1 MQLNRKK
8 YQEIKKMEHAQMDR
22 YLESVRAEGER
33 KARAA
38 YQEALEGVPGIG
50 QIRRE
55 GGIKK
60 AEQILIKGEEEN
72 DE

>member
-1 MQLNRKK
+1 MKLNRKK
-8 YQEIKKMEHAQMDR
+8 YQEIKKMDHAQMDR
-22 YLESVRAEGER
+22 YLESVRTEGGR
-33 KARAA
+33 NVRAA

-55 GGIKK
+55 GVIKK
-60 AEQILIKGEEEN
+60 AEQILKGEEEN

>member
-1 MQLNRKK
+1 MD
-8 YQEIKKMEHAQMDR
+8 HAQMDG
-22 YLESVRAEGER
+22 YLKSVRAEGER

-50 QIRRE
+50 RARRE
-55 GGIKK
+55 GVIQK
-60 AEQILIKGEEEN
+60 AEQILKGEEEN

>member
-1 MQLNRKK
+1 MKLNRKK
-8 YQEIKKMEHAQMDR
+8 YQEIKKMDHAQMDR

-55 GGIKK
+55 GVIQK
-60 AEQILIKGEEEN
+60 AEQILKGEEKN